1 MQLRRNRIRFGRIN
15 HIFISHIHGDHVFG
29 LYGLISSLNLMGRKV
44 PLNIYAPAGYGEMLT
59 SHLADFDIITDF
71 EIRFV
76 SLCAKDP
83 VKILDEKYVTVTAF
97 PLRHR
102 IPAYG
107 FLFREKEKD
116 RKIIREA
123 IEEFGIPLNQMK
135 HIKKGL
141 DLVKED
147 GSVIPNEKMTL
158 SPPPPVS
165 YAYCSD
171 TAWFSRLPGFVKGV
185 DLLYHEATFDSS
197 KKELARH
204 TGHSTSEE
212 AAAVALKAGAGKLI
226 IGHFSSR
233 YREIDPLLNEARA
246 IFPDTVAA
254 SEGLTIDVADCRRS

>member
-29 LYGLISSLNLMGRKV
+29 IYGLISSLNLMGRNV
-44 PLNIYAPAGYGEMLT
+44 PLNIYAPAGYGEMLM
-59 SHLADFDIITDF
+59 SHLSDFDINLEF
-71 EIRFV
+71 EINFV
-76 SLCAKDP
+76 PLSAKNP

-97 PLRHR
+97 PLKHR

-123 IEEFGIPLNQMK
+123 IEKHNIPVSQIKLV
-135 HIKKGL
+135 KKGY
-141 DLVKED
+141 DLVRED
-147 GSVIPNEKMTL
+147 GTVVPNAEITID
-158 SPPPPVS
+158 PPPAVS

-185 DLLYHEATFDSS
+185 DLLYHEATFDRS
-197 KKELARH
+197 KKDLAVQ
-204 TGHSTSEE
+204 TGHSTTED
-212 AAAVALKAGAGKLI
+212 AARVALEAGAGKLL

-233 YREIDPLLNEARA
+233 YKETELLIDEARA
-246 IFPDTVAA
+246 LFSDTIAA
-254 SEGLTIDVADCRRS
+254 SEGLVIDVAECRRS